1 MESGLLPTINSQLI
15 QLESESGA
23 RALRR
28 DVLSAIST
36 TLKRYT
42 GSRERENLLLE
53 ILNLY
58 NLFMACRPRMSL
70 LIHDLQRLVV
80 FLHEH
85 ADADAEA
92 LKQYVEVIRRE
103 KRAQMERCQT
113 QLIDLLAGQRRVLLH
128 SHSSLS
134 LIHI

>member
-58 NLFMACRPRMSL
+58 NLFMAVSYTHLRA
-70 LIHDLQRLVV
+70 
-80 FLHEH
+80 HE
-85 ADADAEA
+85 
-92 LKQYVEVIRRE
+92 
-103 KRAQMERCQT
+103 T
-113 QLIDLLAGQRRVLLH
+113 
-128 SHSSLS
+128 
-134 LIHI
+134 